1 MRSHSYH
8 VFGPRINAWW
18 FASRRVSWTE
28 SMNQFRES
36 MIRERMKISKPCYRL
51 FLDTFLIVVCVI
63 ELFWWK
69 PQAENSKG
77 HILIQYV
84 DWFHITNAFPRF
96 GSLWTSLRQSFSCL
110 FGLFHQH
117 QKVPPQFDTNVSIQL
132 SLKFRKKD
140 SSASP
145 WLHFQ
150 NQTTSL
156 LCVGPGDLS
165 RLLAWFRVASIGL
178 RASMVPPYHWDDMF
192 CFFVFLCMSFYAWC
206 IRSRTVS

>member
-84 DWFHITNAFPRF
+84 DWFHITNVFPRF

-117 QKVPPQFDTNVSIQL
+117 QKVFYISTRMSRSSFHWNSE
-132 SLKFRKKD
+132 KKIHL
-140 SSASP
+140 P
-145 WLHFQ
+145 
-150 NQTTSL
+150 L
-156 LCVGPGDLS
+156 LGYTFKI
-165 RLLAWFRVASIGL
+165 RLL
-178 RASMVPPYHWDDMF
+178 PY
-192 CFFVFLCMSFYAWC
+192 Y
-206 IRSRTVS
+206 VSVQVICLGCLLDSVLPQSV